1 MRVLVDTNIWI
12 DHLRQTE
19 PVLVDLLECD
29 QVCVHQSVITEL
41 ALGNLRDRAIF
52 LKALERLMIVR
63 AVGDR
68 GVRHL
73 VEERWLWGRGLSAVD
88 AVLLASVV
96 VTLGSCCGRAINACV
111 RPHVTWACWPTLNEV
126 GVSDEAVAGSSERM
140 ARSLAYG
147 ESSRSV
153 CVARCAMLLEYQ
165 GILALMA
172 RIPVVDCVGPSP
184 TRLPI

>member
-19 PVLVDLLECD
+19 PVLVDLFERD

-41 ALGNLRDRAIF
+41 ALGNLKDRAIF
-52 LKALERLMIVR
+52 LKLMIVR
-63 AVGDR
+63 TVDGR

-73 VEERWLWGRGLSAVD
+73 VEERRLWGRGLSAVD

-111 RPHVTWACWPTLNEV
+111 RPHVTWACWPTLSEV
-126 GVSDEAVAGSSERM
+126 GGLRRGRGRVTRGHGPALLSVECECESCR
-140 ARSLAYG
+140 RSP
-147 ESSRSV
+147 EW
-153 CVARCAMLLEYQ
+153 
-165 GILALMA
+165 
-172 RIPVVDCVGPSP
+172 
-184 TRLPI
+184 

>member
-12 DHLRQTE
+12 DYLRQTE
-19 PVLVDLLECD
+19 PVLVDLLERD

-52 LKALERLMIVR
+52 LKLMIVH
-63 AVGDR
+63 AVGYR

-73 VEERWLWGRGLSAVD
+73 LEERRLWGRGLSAVD
-88 AVLLASVV
+88 AALLASVV

-126 GVSDEAVAGSSERM
+126 GVSDEAVAGSSERV

-165 GILALMA
+165 GILAVMA
-172 RIPVVDCVGPSP
+172 RIPVVECAGPSP
-184 TRLPI
+184 TRLVGW

>member
-19 PVLVDLLECD
+19 PVLVDLFERD

-41 ALGNLRDRAIF
+41 ALGNLKDRAIF
-52 LKALERLMIVR
+52 LKLMIVR
-63 AVGDR
+63 TVDGR

-73 VEERWLWGRGLSAVD
+73 VEERRLWGRGLSAVD

-111 RPHVTWACWPTLNEV
+111 RPHVTWACWPTLSEV
-126 GVSDEAVAGSSERM
+126 GGLRRGRGRVTRGRGPALLSVECECESCR
-140 ARSLAYG
+140 RSP
-147 ESSRSV
+147 EW
-153 CVARCAMLLEYQ
+153 
-165 GILALMA
+165 
-172 RIPVVDCVGPSP
+172 
-184 TRLPI
+184 